1 MDTSRIQT
9 HKEVNFMKKFNL
21 SKGLI
26 VGLLTFALSIVA
38 FATVGASA
46 DEAAEATPTKSAAV
60 AAEYNAADD
69 TVTAGSNAYVYVVK
83 AASGNKIKAGTAAA
97 GQMEA
102 NKIKIAD
109 LGIKGTKKD
118 VFLYVCDKEVE
129 VEETVAANLTIKGNA
144 NKVVGAIDYTQADSA
159 DSLKVLSAYYVDKS
173 TKKQVDIASEKLYW
187 SADQE
192 TWYLANSNA
201 VTTRKDSKGQ
211 ATKDGFLGKD
221 LAEMLEAGGLIYVKQ
236 VGTSGGS
243 GTAQFGSAVA
253 KVKIAKQAKA
263 PKVKIDVAKDTIA
276 LKNGFD
282 FAIVVKN
289 ETTKEYTDIYSW
301 KTILPVLK
309 TATISSEGDSIVG
322 GMHGEKATAF
332 KPLGKKDANAG
343 KEVKNDGDTNY
354 YYSYTK
360 YAIKALSIDKLFEI
374 VDLNPAVAGIQLPD
388 DYKIAVRKSA
398 TEKKPASAYS
408 TIDLALKTEAPIVWT
423 ESNVKGQFLVA
434 SADEFSKKGLTLGE
448 IAPFAGYTGNKVIA
462 TTGFDASFK
471 IAEATNDTKDRDEG
485 SVFEYAVVATAD
497 YYATGDAAIDWTTL
511 KWKKF
516 DPAKLKITE
525 KLSGKYSTV
534 KGTKKTA
541 DLKGTA
547 SAAITGTEADAYGRT
562 VNTEAAVKAGTK
574 SLLLVRRQ
582 GDKSTGKRASEEIV
596 LYVAKENKKY
606 NLYSTVSNGVMADKY
621 TVVFFKYDATKQ
633 GFYKD
638 ESIAA
643 ITGWSQKEKTG
654 VKLEALTGAEYWKI
668 TSVADG
674 KATLNTGNTG
684 KYTAAADKIT
694 GSDTD
699 EVAKGDY
706 QILVNADND
715 DSFESETVNIAIREY
730 ANIKVNAVFG
740 TVKDGNFTKVG
751 DPMLVA
757 EIKDG
762 KAFTATIT
770 DGKIN
775 WTAPAANATVVKY
788 VGDKADIEFAFG
800 ENKYKYPEHYAAA
813 TAEGFPKVVAG
824 TGYGVTN
831 TGYKAPTET
840 ENAKA
845 APEAGTAEEIEVEV
859 QIPVQQ
865 MYTVKVKAGSAN
877 GAKITDNTYAI
888 VNQSVTFKV
897 SGVTV
902 PDGKVLVVKNGDTPL
917 TATQGVYTVAIPGG
931 NGAGDVEI
939 SIVLEDAPQQQG

>member
-1 MDTSRIQT
+1 
-9 HKEVNFMKKFNL
+9 MKKFNL
-21 SKGLI
+21 VKGLVI
-26 VGLLTFALSIVA
+26 SLMAFALA
-38 FATVGASA
+38 FAAFGAVSASA
-46 DEAAEATPTKSAAV
+46 EEAAEATPTKSTAV
-60 AAEYNAADD
+60 AAEYNATDD

-144 NKVVGAIDYTQADSA
+144 NKVVGAIDYAQADSA

-192 TWYLANSNA
+192 TWYLANSDA

-236 VGTSGGS
+236 AGTDGGA
-243 GTAQFGSAVA
+243 TAQFGSAVA

-263 PKVKIDVAKDTIA
+263 PKVKIDVAKDTIG

-282 FAIVVKN
+282 FALVEKDG
-289 ETTKEYTDIYSW
+289 TTGEYTNIVNWY
-301 KTILPVLK
+301 TILPVLK
-309 TATISSEGDSIVG
+309 TATISTEGDSIVG
-322 GMHGEKATAF
+322 GQHGEKATAF

-343 KEVKNDGDTNY
+343 KEVKNDGDANY

-360 YAIKALSIDKLFEI
+360 YAFKALSIDKLFEV
-374 VDLNPAVAGIQLPD
+374 VDLNYVTAGIQLPD

-398 TEKKPASAYS
+398 TEKKPASAY
-408 TIDLALKTEAPIVWT
+408 TVIDLALKTEAPIVWT

-448 IAPFAGYTGNKVIA
+448 IAPFAGYTGTNPLAIA
-462 TTGFDASFK
+462 TTGFDSTFK
-471 IAEATNDTKDRDEG
+471 IAEASDSIKGRDEG
-485 SVFEYAVVATAD
+485 SAFEYAVVSTAD

-547 SAAITGTEADAYGRT
+547 SAAITATETDAYGRT

-582 GDKSTGKRASEEIV
+582 GDKSTGKRASEEII

-674 KATLNTGNTG
+674 KATLDTGNTG
-684 KYTAAADKIT
+684 KYTAAGDKLT

-699 EVAKGDY
+699 DVAKGDY
-706 QILVNADND
+706 QIQIDANDNA
-715 DSFESETVNIAIREY
+715 SFESKTVNIAIREY

-757 EIKDG
+757 QIKDG
-762 KAFTATIT
+762 KAFTAAIT

-800 ENKYKYPEHYAAA
+800 VNNYKYPEHYAAA

-824 TGYGVTN
+824 TGYAVTN
-831 TGYKAPTET
+831 TGYKAPEGNG
-840 ENAKA
+840 NAKV

-865 MYTVKVKAGSAN
+865 MYTVKVKAGSVS

-888 VNQSVTFKV
+888 ATQEVEFKV

-902 PDGKVLVVKNGDTPL
+902 PDGKALVVKNGDTTL
-917 TATQGVYTVAIPGG
+917 SATEEGVYKVAIPGG
-931 NGAGDVEI
+931 SGAGDVEI
-939 SIVLEDAPQQQG
+939 SITVA